1 MAAAQVRGQL
11 TFRDVAVRFSQEEW
25 ECLAPAQRALY
36 RSVMQENYSNLVS
49 VGAVDLRGR
58 GRPVLPGG
66 VGMPGARPAGLV
78 QERDAG
84 ELQQPGLC
92 GPWKIPVCSGPFFS
106 FSFSF
111 HIKVRSRGF
120 CVSLAYSAYNKDHKV
135 YPCGCK
141 WQASLLDDC
150 LGFHCV
156 CARVRRGASLVYP
169 LMDTWL
175 VPRPWL
181 V

>member
-92 GPWKIPVCSGPFFS
+92 GNFFS
-106 FSFSF
+106 LQKRIVIPGSNNRLIPKSDPGK
-111 HIKVRSRGF
+111 IRE
-120 CVSLAYSAYNKDHKV
+120 L
-135 YPCGCK
+135 
-141 WQASLLDDC
+141 
-150 LGFHCV
+150 
-156 CARVRRGASLVYP
+156 
-169 LMDTWL
+169 
-175 VPRPWL
+175 
-181 V
+181 